1 MRSAGWWRGCWGRK
15 NRPKT
20 NPSTSTSSS
29 TPTTPVPR
37 SSRAIPSPR
46 CFYRVTMRRSSAGAA
61 PRPPSG
67 RAVAVPTCSTVS
79 GGSVGSGVISL
90 YAVSNVINL
99 LEDES
104 QRKNVPTL
112 DPGDTV
118 KVHAKVVEGTRERIQ
133 IFEGIVIGCRGS
145 GTKEAFTV
153 RRIAHGVGV
162 ERSFLLHS
170 PRIDKID
177 VIRHGKV
184 RRAKLYYLRG
194 KVGKSARIREKRQAV
209 ATTAVPADTEVAAE
223 TPETAES

>member
-1 MRSAGWWRGCWGRK
+1 
-15 NRPKT
+15 
-20 NPSTSTSSS
+20 
-29 TPTTPVPR
+29 
-37 SSRAIPSPR
+37 
-46 CFYRVTMRRSSAGAA
+46 
-61 PRPPSG
+61 
-67 RAVAVPTCSTVS
+67 
-79 GGSVGSGVISL
+79 L

-99 LEDES
+99 LEAES

-112 DPGDTV
+112 IPGDTV

-162 ERSFLLHS
+162 EGRVQLH
-170 PRIDKID
+170 KID
-177 VIRHGKV
+177 VVRHGKV

-194 KVGKSARIREKRQAV
+194 KIGKSARVREKRQAV
-209 ATTAVPADTEVAAE
+209 ATTAVPADNEVAAE